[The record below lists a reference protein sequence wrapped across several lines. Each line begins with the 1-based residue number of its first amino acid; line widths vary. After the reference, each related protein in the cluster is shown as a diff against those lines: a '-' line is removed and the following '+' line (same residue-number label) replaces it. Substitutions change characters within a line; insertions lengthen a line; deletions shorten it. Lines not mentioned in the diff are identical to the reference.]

1 MISFYL
7 VTHLLLPLYT
17 RETLRSVFCT
27 VLSVLFTIVVGV
39 LSTYMYVCRP
49 ARRYRDSIRR
59 YGVDF
64 VCMEEVDCHYA
75 LYAVYVTMSIMRS
88 KIGTLFDI
96 F

>member
-27 VLSVLFTIVVGV
+27 VFLFTIVVGV

-64 VCMEEVDCHYA
+64 VCMEEVDYA